1 MVSCVA
7 RLFCKYLFIKLNIN
21 SLLGRNIAIERGYAF
36 ATGDS
41 NEYILCVGG
50 WGWVMGVVTHV
61 GVVTHRGGLSGW
73 VGVVGEDKTV

>member
-36 ATGDS
+36 VTGDS

-50 WGWVMGVVTHV
+50 
-61 GVVTHRGGLSGW
+61 GGGGGRQDCLKYRFI
-73 VGVVGEDKTV
+73 GEAPLQ